1 MVSIKPLA
9 GTFGVEIQGVDLN
22 KDTGDDT
29 IKLLTQALYDSRL
42 IVIRRQQLN
51 KDTYLNFGRQW
62 GIPIP
67 HVLDHIRMKDYPEML
82 VVGNTEEKDKQ
93 EVIRNGAA
101 LWHTD
106 QSYEQI
112 PASATMLY
120 SIKVPQSGGATQFC
134 NMVAAYDDLDD
145 ATKARIDDLQIAHK
159 YGKGRRRADELVV
172 NPIVN
177 DEQDR
182 QLPPVYHPMVLP
194 HPVSGRKALYALGH
208 GAYGIRGMDDAAAAT
223 LIEQLKEH
231 ALQEKYIYRHR
242 YQVGDIAI
250 WDTLQTMHSAT
261 PIDVAAA
268 EHADNARILWR
279 ISVRG
284 KPRIYQ

>member
-1 MVSIKPLA
+1 MASIKPLA
-9 GTFGVEIQGVDLN
+9 ATFGAQIDGIDLN
-22 KDTGDDT
+22 TDLNDDT
-29 IKLLTQALYDSRL
+29 MKLLTQALYANRL
-42 IVIRRQQLN
+42 IVIRRQQLDKN
-51 KDTYLNFGRQW
+51 IYLNFGRQW
-62 GIPIP
+62 GVPIP

-93 EVIRNGAA
+93 DVIRNGAA

-106 QSYEQI
+106 QSYEQV

-120 SIKVPQSGGATQFC
+120 SIKVPLSGGETQFC

-145 ATKARIDDLQIAHK
+145 AIKARIADLQIAHK
-159 YGKGRRRADELVV
+159 YGKGRRRADELEV
-172 NPIVN
+172 NPIVS
-177 DEQDR
+177 DEQDSKV
-182 QLPPVYHPMVLP
+182 PPVYHPIVLP

-208 GAYGIRGMDDAAAAT
+208 GAHGIRGMDEAAAMD

-250 WDTLQTMHSAT
+250 WDTLQTMHAAT
-261 PIDVAAA
+261 PIDVATG
-268 EHADNARILWR
+268 ENTDNARILWR

-284 KPRIYQ
+284 KPVIYQ